1 MSQYS
6 NSRYVIHT
14 DRFGVEPRMFLFS
27 RDAHA
32 EAVALSKRVPYRHA
46 EVHVSIVTFTVNG
59 DRITISDQKVICSIY
74 VDGRYRQPTTN
85 TQETTTA

>member
-6 NSRYVIHT
+6 TTHYVIHT
-14 DRFGVEPRMFLFS
+14 DRYGAEPRMFLFS

-59 DRITISDQKVICSIY
+59 DRITTSDQKVISTY

>member
-6 NSRYVIHT
+6 TTHYVIHT

-59 DRITISDQKVICSIY
+59 DRITTSDQKVISIY
-74 VDGRYRQPTTN
+74 VDGRYRQPTTTN
-85 TQETTTA
+85 QETITR

>member
-1 MSQYS
+1 
-6 NSRYVIHT
+6 
-14 DRFGVEPRMFLFS
+14 MFLFS

-46 EVHVSIVTFTVNG
+46 EVHVSIVTFTVN
-59 DRITISDQKVICSIY
+59 DRITTSDQKVISIY
-74 VDGRYRQPTTN
+74 VDGRYPSPPP